1 MTTHAPASDAAPARP
16 ELFDKWTRRGLL
28 AALVPLLGWD
38 AASVFSLA
46 TAAHITA
53 HAPVMPTAP
62 KPASASAIPARP
74 CADLLITSE

>member
-28 AALVPLLGWD
+28 AALIPLLGWD

-53 HAPVMPTAP
+53 RTAQRF
-62 KPASASAIPARP
+62 AGAARSKGM
-74 CADLLITSE
+74 LIAGEGPRPRR